1 MKSRKTMKHQQLI
14 AETVD
19 QLKARF
25 QPRVPDVK
33 KGIDAMLD
41 REYIER
47 EEGSR
52 DTYRCVASG
61 REISPLF
68 PSLACLI
75 LADQNSFTSW
85 HSLSGTSPKL
95 ATPLS
100 SGPTV
105 RDCAIPRRTRSH
117 CFCPISSRLVL
128 VFQPQ
133 NYTPPPSAFADDSSV
148 HVPRLLVSSPRRS
161 HHRRS
166 PHSGRERR
174 VPFHPS
180 SLPLSLPCMKC
191 PPPLDACFRL
201 FCSLLTSSSLLAP
214 VQAGD
219 VTRTLSFAMT

>member
-133 NYTPPPSAFADDSSV
+133 NYTPPRPRSRTTPLCMYLVYSFPPRAARIIDEVRIQGGSDAFRSTPRPS
-148 HVPRLLVSSPRRS
+148 
-161 HHRRS
+161 
-166 PHSGRERR
+166 
-174 VPFHPS
+174 
-180 SLPLSLPCMKC
+180 LSLPCMKC
-191 PPPLDACFRL
+191 PPSSRRL
-201 FCSLLTSSSLLAP
+201 FPLVLFSAYILLPS
-214 VQAGD
+214 
-219 VTRTLSFAMT
+219 RTCPSR

>member
-133 NYTPPPSAFADDSSV
+133 NYTPPPVRVRGRLLCACTSFTRFLPAPLASSTKSAFREGATRSV
-148 HVPRLLVSSPRRS
+148 PPLVPPSLSPL
-161 HHRRS
+161 H
-166 PHSGRERR
+166 E
-174 VPFHPS
+174 VPPS
-180 SLPLSLPCMKC
+180 SR
-191 PPPLDACFRL
+191 RL
-201 FCSLLTSSSLLAP
+201 FPLVLFSAYILLPS
-214 VQAGD
+214 
-219 VTRTLSFAMT
+219 RTCPSR